1 MMHAVKV
8 QMMEIRWLNMG
19 NKTFLDLVEILNETS
34 NKAIFHT
41 AFVTGLLSGY
51 WDRYF
56 QLILKTQFYPFLAYL
71 FCMISWYVYAL
82 QSEGREDTVTFTVMY
97 YSLTGACLAL
107 LDHQFRLLALQYM
120 TSGKKSIFEFLE
132 NLWNLNDAMQ
142 LFLNAL
148 VIACNF
154 FGQTTSTRLMH

>member
-1 MMHAVKV
+1 MQAFDTIMRETEYTKQILTLNLGGTDSEITFWDDRSKLSQEACQKCVNKYLTRRRVQNDDRMMHAVKV

-71 FCMISWYVYAL
+71 VCMISWYVYAL
-82 QSEGREDTVTFTVMY
+82 
-97 YSLTGACLAL
+97 
-107 LDHQFRLLALQYM
+107 
-120 TSGKKSIFEFLE
+120 
-132 NLWNLNDAMQ
+132 
-142 LFLNAL
+142 
-148 VIACNF
+148 
-154 FGQTTSTRLMH
+154 